1 MVEKYKKK
9 LRTLDF
15 FQKVRIF
22 APLNSECSAII
33 EIRNKEI
40 ES

>member
-1 MVEKYKKK
+1 MEKCKKK

-22 APLNSECSAII
+22 APLNSESSVVI